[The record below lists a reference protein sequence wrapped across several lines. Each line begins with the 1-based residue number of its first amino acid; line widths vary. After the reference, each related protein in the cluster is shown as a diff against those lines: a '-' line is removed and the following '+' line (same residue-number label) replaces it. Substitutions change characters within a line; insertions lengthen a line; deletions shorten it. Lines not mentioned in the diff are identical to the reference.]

1 MFTYIWVDSC
11 HLANRATEIMVRHIP
26 WGLNKEDWPLEEVR
40 RPSVHLYCLRSEHHA
55 PDSALLCP
63 GVNWLSSALKQLFT
77 RTLTIEDLSV
87 ARKRWWEQIRM
98 RAREKKHSNFTPAFH
113 SLSRITLPF
122 ILEQEHISSQMLFDY
137 AHLNVQYFVSFVLG
151 FTTLKKYCIFWPTL
165 CNFGHSFA
173 IGDHFDNFIVGQ
185 NWQSLF
191 SVTCSSAAN

>member
-40 RPSVHLYCLRSEHHA
+40 RLSIHLYCLRSEHHA

-77 RTLTIEDLSV
+77 RTLTIEDLYA
-87 ARKRWWEQIRM
+87 ARKRWWEQIRV
-98 RAREKKHSNFTPAFH
+98 RAREKKHIH

-137 AHLNVQYFVSFVLG
+137 AHLNVLCVLCTGLQNTEEILYFLANTVQ
-151 FTTLKKYCIFWPTL
+151 FWSRFCHWRP
-165 CNFGHSFA
+165 F
-173 IGDHFDNFIVGQ
+173 
-185 NWQSLF
+185 W
-191 SVTCSSAAN
+191 